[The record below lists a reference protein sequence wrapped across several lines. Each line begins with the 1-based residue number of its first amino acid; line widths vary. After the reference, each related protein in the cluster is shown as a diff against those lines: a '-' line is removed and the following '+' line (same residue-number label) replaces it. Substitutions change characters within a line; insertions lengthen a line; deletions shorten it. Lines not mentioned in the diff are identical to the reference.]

1 MHLHV
6 RHANR
11 FTYDAPVTEAYSE
24 LRLRPL
30 DRSGQR
36 CLSFQLRL
44 DPHEAVSEAVDS
56 FGNVVHH
63 FDILASHEHLEVV
76 AESEVLTAEASVERL
91 AGLDPLDAWTF
102 SQPTVYA
109 PFAAD
114 LIALGRANRR
124 EDGDVRATAQA
135 LTHDV
140 FERLRY
146 EKGATTVRTTA
157 AESLALGAGVC
168 QDFTH
173 VYLAAARSQGIAARY
188 VSGYLYSPGDAWG
201 GGGDDEA
208 VASHAWVDV
217 FVPGEGWLSL
227 DPTHDAPQDA
237 RYIRL
242 AVGRDYADVPPTR
255 GVFKGRASETLSV
268 EVRLTRAGPA

>member
-1 MHLHV
+1 MHVHV
-6 RHANR
+6 RHTTR
-11 FTYDAPVTEAYSE
+11 FTYDAPITEAYTE
-24 LRLRPL
+24 VRLRPL

-36 CLSFQLRL
+36 CLSFHLVL
-44 DPHEAVSEAVDS
+44 DPRETASAMVDS

-63 FDILASHEHLEVV
+63 FDVLAPHDHLAVV
-76 AESEVLTAEASVERL
+76 AESEVLTAESAVERL
-91 AGLDPLDAWTF
+91 DALDPLDAWAFT
-102 SQPTVYA
+102 QPTPYA

-114 LIALGRANRR
+114 LVALGRANHR
-124 EDGDVRATAQA
+124 EDGDVRGVAEA

-140 FERLRY
+140 FERIRY

-168 QDFTH
+168 QDFVH
-173 VYLAAARSQGIAARY
+173 VYLAAIRSLGIAARY

-201 GGGDDEA
+201 GGGDDQP

-242 AVGRDYADVPPTR
+242 GVGRDYADVPPTL
-255 GVFKGRASETLSV
+255 GVFKGSAKETLDV
-268 EVRLTRAGPA
+268 DVRLTRAG